1 MSYLDRPTVERVN
14 ASAPQHSRIF
24 KEVSSSYYT
33 SDPVRFALCSLPVEM
48 ILVTS
53 PGKPVQYTLKGFPR
67 RQVILK
73 QYEEEINGI
82 YDRAENIPV
91 DSQQGIQHWTPD
103 STLIFVRETVHGVMK
118 QKISDD
124 DDFFQFG
131 CDR

>member
-1 MSYLDRPTVERVN
+1 
-14 ASAPQHSRIF
+14 
-24 KEVSSSYYT
+24 
-33 SDPVRFALCSLPVEM
+33 M

-82 YDRAENIPV
+82 YERAENIPV
-91 DSQQGIQHWTPD
+91 DSQQGTQRWTPD
-103 STLIFVRETVHGVMK
+103 NTLVFVRETVHGVMK
-118 QKISDD
+118 QKITDD